1 MILDAMSP
9 KNEGCY
15 RYVID
20 CPINGGV
27 ADEEEEG
34 WASGGCPPGQQSPW
48 AAKWAAEW
56 IIWIKKLFYYDQQ
69 FLKFW

>member
-48 AAKWAAEW
+48 AAKWAAE
-56 IIWIKKLFYYDQQ
+56 
-69 FLKFW
+69 